1 MPEAAVTTAYHVSRG
16 KQPQRE
22 WLRKTAQQFEREAA
36 KRQMFFLRFTAG
48 NATLRPATFRVPNR
62 DYPFLVTGAS
72 VNRAVSSI
80 RMFSADDEVA
90 NYSIPIDA
98 FAGGS
103 DQRRKLF
110 KWPEPLLLLPHTAWR
125 LELTLTDPA
134 GIALN
139 TVIVLRGVRIK

>member
-1 MPEAAVTTAYHVSRG
+1 
-16 KQPQRE
+16 
-22 WLRKTAQQFEREAA
+22 
-36 KRQMFFLRFTAG
+36 MFWLRFTAG

-80 RMFSADDEVA
+80 RLFSADDEMMS
-90 NYSIPIDA
+90 YSIPVET

-110 KWPEPLLLLPHTAWR
+110 TWPKPLLLLPHTAWR
-125 LELTLTDPA
+125 LDLTLTDPA
-134 GIALN
+134 GLALN
-139 TVIVLRGVRIK
+139 TVIILRGVRIK